1 MSGLSFPVL
10 NVKKDDRAE
19 KLRRFVCFHKMLRK
33 CFSKFWAKNWSAI
46 ENLFAQSW
54 SSMSGLSFAVL
65 RVKKYGRSE
74 RWWREQ
80 VSLIYRLWLRRLW
93 WFHFSPRPH
102 NSLAA
107 LVSCVVHEKG
117 GGFSA
122 FVSWKISWEDGRGEK
137 LWRFVCFALG
147 LDNIFFKNL
156 RGNRSAIQNLIASS

>member
-1 MSGLSFPVL
+1 MFF
-10 NVKKDDRAE
+10 KI
-19 KLRRFVCFHKMLRK
+19 
-33 CFSKFWAKNWSAI
+33 WSAI
-46 ENLFAQSW
+46 ANLFARFW

-107 LVSCVVHEKG
+107 LVSCVVHKKG

-156 RGNRSAIQNLIASS
+156 RGKSIGDSKPDCVILKFNVRAFISCIERKKRWSCREVTTLRVFS